1 MENSKAEIAFE
12 LSFITR
18 FLKEI
23 LWISLVTQ
31 HITSDSTV
39 GKSALV
45 HAFRSESAH
54 FLKNYTLTTGVEVFV
69 NPVPIPDT
77 ADCVEL
83 FLFDSSGKEIF
94 YDMVE
99 SQWELVAAICL
110 VYDITSEASFNS
122 CTKWL
127 ERARAQAP
135 SGQLAGVLV
144 GNKTDLAG
152 RRTVEYSQAQ
162 EWAAGQ
168 GLEYF
173 ETSAKEMENCD
184 APFQS
189 LAKAFH
195 RMYEEKLEHIQSII

>member
-1 MENSKAEIAFE
+1 MVKLRAKCVLAG
-12 LSFITR
+12 
-18 FLKEI
+18 
-23 LWISLVTQ
+23 
-31 HITSDSTV
+31 DSTV

-45 HAFRSESAH
+45 HGFRSESAH

-77 ADCVEL
+77 SDSVEL
-83 FLFDSSGKEIF
+83 FIFDSSGKEIF

-99 SQWELVAAICL
+99 SQWELTATICL
-110 VYDITSEASFNS
+110 VYDITNEATFNS

-127 ERARAQAP
+127 ERARTQAP

-144 GNKTDLAG
+144 GNKTDLAC
-152 RRTVEYSQAQ
+152 RRAVEYTQAQ
-162 EWAAGQ
+162 EWAANQ

-173 ETSAKEMENCD
+173 ETSVKEMENCD

-189 LAKAFH
+189 LARAFH
-195 RMYEEKLEHIQSII
+195 RMYEEKLEHIRSIV